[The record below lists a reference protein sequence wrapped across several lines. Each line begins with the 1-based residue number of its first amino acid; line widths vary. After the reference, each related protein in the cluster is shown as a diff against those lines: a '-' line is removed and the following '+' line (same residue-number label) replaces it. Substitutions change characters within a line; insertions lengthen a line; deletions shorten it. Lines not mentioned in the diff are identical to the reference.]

1 MDHIREMP
9 TELRKEL
16 QDALLELARREEQAA
31 LAEEAGVAYWQHLPA
46 SVERHRSC
54 ATLLREAAH
63 EVASPARIA
72 S

>member
-1 MDHIREMP
+1 MEMP

-16 QDALLELARREEQAA
+16 QATLRALARREEDAA
-31 LAEEAGVAYWQHLPA
+31 LAEESRVAYWEHLPA

-54 ATLLREAAH
+54 ATVLREAAD
-63 EVASPARIA
+63 ELASPARTG